1 MPSSYGSVLIYML
14 ISVFWIRQTYT
25 NSGRS
30 IFSIWC
36 HDIVGQACCF
46 GSFQAKTPLPSKEI
60 NTFFGL
66 SRCIAVFN
74 NLMKTRT
81 SWTWGKWQAESW
93 DLIQM
98 LVQQP
103 VNQCMHHEL
112 RQVEEKGAKTPVG
125 IFISILVR
133 LLLTQNITLFW
144 YLHAN
149 VSLKIWPELGL
160 NCCACKRAP
169 WLRTWWSGGWHVTVF
184 LFPTRFRKGRDEK
197 KLYPVAALRLRTGT
211 AG

>member
-14 ISVFWIRQTYT
+14 ISIFWIKQTYT
-25 NSGRS
+25 DSNKS

-46 GSFQAKTPLPSKEI
+46 GSFQAKTPLPYKEI

-66 SRCIAVFN
+66 SCW
-74 NLMKTRT
+74 L
-81 SWTWGKWQAESW
+81 TWYS

-125 IFISILVR
+125 IFVFILVR

-144 YLHAN
+144 HLHAN
-149 VSLKIWPELGL
+149 VSLQIWPELVE

-184 LFPTRFRKGRDEK
+184 LFPTWFRKGRDEK